1 MGTWCAQREAPKG
14 RIVEINE
21 VEGGRERGGT
31 EEEAEEEEMMMLM
44 VRNTMT
50 DNSGEKELIMI
61 SNMGK

>member
-50 DNSGEKELIMI
+50 DNNGEK
-61 SNMGK
+61 